1 MEYKN
6 TLIRSIRDY
15 LDWLDDATIS
25 TVKSDTGD
33 DIIFEN
39 PNLYYRGQSCVK
51 ELNPG
56 IFRDSYSPGVVEHQ
70 MLLKASLYLWKELSV
85 FKTYLEKLVFLQHYG
100 MPTRLLDVT
109 FNPLVALYFAC
120 NKQNNSEGIVFCGSR
135 QSEESEHIAE
145 LTSEF
150 VFKHPFDFFEKD
162 VKRFVIDKEESLYKF
177 SQPLFVLPPINNP
190 RVEHQ
195 NGAFVMAPL
204 AKIGKD
210 IVYLNTNSLDDSGF
224 FSDKRALIPDTCK
237 FAIIK
242 DLHKFGI
249 NRGNIFQGVSE
260 KIESIIQEEKW
271 GLERY
276 NLNIGGEQNES
287 I

>member
-1 MEYKN
+1 MEYKY
-6 TLIRSIRDY
+6 TTVKSVKEY
-15 LDWLDDATIS
+15 LDWLEDAAIS
-25 TVKSDTGD
+25 TVISDTGNEID
-33 DIIFEN
+33 FEN
-39 PNLYYRGQSCVK
+39 PTLYYRGQPSIK
-51 ELNPG
+51 ELNPW
-56 IFRDSYSPGVVEHQ
+56 IFREPFSPGAVEHE
-70 MLLKASLYLWKELSV
+70 MLHKASLYLWKELSSYTT
-85 FKTYLEKLVFLQHYG
+85 FLEKLVFLQHYG

-120 NKQNNSEGIVFCGSR
+120 NKQNNSEGVVFCGFQ
-135 QSEESEHIAE
+135 QSEESERIAE

-150 VFKHPFDFFEKD
+150 VFKHPFDYFEKE
-162 VKRFVIDKEESLYKF
+162 VKSFVIDKEESLYKF

-224 FSDKRALIPDTCK
+224 FSDKRALVPDERK
-237 FAIIK
+237 SSIIK

-249 NRGNIFQGVSE
+249 NKGSIYQGITE

-271 GLERY
+271 ELERFH
-276 NLNIGGEQNES
+276 LNFEDRI
-287 I
+287 